1 MEFHMTKKAKT
12 ETTESFNLSDAEQ
25 RVQRDLADAKETRD
39 ELLKSL
45 SLGQDVQAQ
54 LDAIDE
60 EIAQHERAQK
70 RFAEAKRVAAA
81 ANTASAKQAQH
92 EATLA
97 QLAEGVLGAEALA
110 ELAMGTIKTVATLKA
125 QLDAVE
131 AQQTKVLATLRAAA
145 NDARRAVPAYV
156 GDNVY
161 ESIRNVVG
169 AVTAPRAYL
178 AALAGAG
185 IGKRGIH
192 VDQDYVSIRPA
203 FITPSPDA
211 SDAAGEAAA
220 QALVKLRALA
230 EQIADWSAK
239 ANEQEAA

>member
-1 MEFHMTKKAKT
+1 MTKK
-12 ETTESFNLSDAEQ
+12 TTKPEAFDLSDAEQ
-25 RVQRDLADAKETRD
+25 RVQRDLDSARATRD
-39 ELLKSL
+39 ELLQDL
-45 SLGQDVQAQ
+45 AAGRDVQAQ

-70 RFAEAKRVAAA
+70 RFAEAKRVAAL

-110 ELAMGTIKTVATLKA
+110 ELAMGAIKTVVTLKV
-125 QLDAVE
+125 QLDAIE
-131 AQQTKVLATLRAAA
+131 EQRTKVYATLTNVAR
-145 NDARRAVPAYV
+145 DAYNGAPHSRVADDLYQSLY
-156 GDNVY
+156 D
-161 ESIRNVVG
+161 VVG

-178 AALAGAG
+178 AGLAGAG
-185 IGKRGIH
+185 IGTRGIH
-192 VDQDYVSIRPA
+192 VDHRYVNIRPA

-211 SDAAGEAAA
+211 SDAAGEAANE
-220 QALVKLRALA
+220 ALVRLRAVA
-230 EQIADWSAK
+230 EKIADWSAK

>member
-1 MEFHMTKKAKT
+1 MEFHMTKTNDK
-12 ETTESFNLSDAEQ
+12 TESFDLTAVEK
-25 RVQRDLADAKETRD
+25 RVQRDLASAKEARD

-45 SLGQDVQAQ
+45 ALGQDVQAQ

-60 EIAQHERAQK
+60 EIAQHERAQR
-70 RFAEAKRVAAA
+70 RFAEAKRVAAQ

-110 ELAMGTIKTVATLKA
+110 ELAMDAIKTVATLKA
-125 QLDAVE
+125 QLDAIE

-161 ESIRNVVG
+161 QSIHNVVG

-185 IGKRGIH
+185 IGKNGIH
-192 VDQDYVSIRPA
+192 VDHDHVSIRPA
-203 FITPSPDA
+203 FITPSHDA
-211 SDAAGEAAA
+211 SDAASEGTA

-230 EQIADWSAK
+230 EKIADWSAK